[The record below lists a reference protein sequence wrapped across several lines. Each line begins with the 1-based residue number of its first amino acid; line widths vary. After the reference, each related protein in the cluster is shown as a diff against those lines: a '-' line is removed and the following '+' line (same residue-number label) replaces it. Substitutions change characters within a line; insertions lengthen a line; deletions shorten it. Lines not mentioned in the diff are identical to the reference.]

1 MAINPGFI
9 TLENNT
15 ITITEVNTTLD
26 GGNQKTYNLENQIS
40 ASNKT
45 VLNLNPAPVSS
56 TLQVFVDGMLLKQ
69 GALNVG
75 DYVYDE
81 VNRRIT
87 MNWDID
93 TESTVHVSYTSAT

>member
-40 ASNKT
+40 KYN
-45 VLNLNPAPVSS
+45 
-56 TLQVFVDGMLLKQ
+56 G
-69 GALNVG
+69 
-75 DYVYDE
+75 E
-81 VNRRIT
+81 
-87 MNWDID
+87 
-93 TESTVHVSYTSAT
+93 E

>member
-40 ASNKT
+40 VSNKT

-56 TLQVFVDGMLLKQ
+56 TLQFFVDGILLKQ
-69 GALNVG
+69 GALDVG

-81 VNRRIT
+81 INRRIT

-93 TESTVHVSYTSAT
+93 TESTVHASYTSAT

>member
-45 VLNLNPAPVSS
+45 VLNLNPAPISS
-56 TLQVFVDGMLLKQ
+56 TLQVYVDGMLLKQ
-69 GALNVG
+69 GGLNVG